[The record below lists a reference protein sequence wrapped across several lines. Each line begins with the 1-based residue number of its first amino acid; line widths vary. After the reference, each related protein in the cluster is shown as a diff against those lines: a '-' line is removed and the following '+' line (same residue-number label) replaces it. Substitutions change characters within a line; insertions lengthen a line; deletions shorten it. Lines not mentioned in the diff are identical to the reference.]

1 MSAHLVIHDSSMP
14 YWWESP
20 DIWVVP
26 GNDPKGLPGSPT
38 AGQAAFLW
46 VPVSNAGT
54 CAATGTRVDFVCAN
68 PCAQMVVGVA
78 TAIGSAF
85 VDLGP
90 GDTQEVLCLVP
101 WVPVIV
107 NGGHECLLAVAHG
120 GGDTNPIPD
129 PLPNGYPFDPP
140 AHEQIAQLNLG
151 VLAADVHAASL
162 VIFVNAIG
170 RTEKLAQ
177 PAGELSHA
185 GDASQ

>member
-26 GNDPKGLPGSPT
+26 GNDPNGPPGSPI
-38 AGQAAFLW
+38 AGQPAFLW
-46 VPVSNAGT
+46 ARVKNAGT
-54 CAATGTRVDFVCAN
+54 AAANGTRVDFYWAN
-68 PCAQMVVGVA
+68 PSAQMVVGVA

-85 VDLGP
+85 VDLDP